1 MYIYNL
7 QDFNNIS
14 FNGFDLVLPEETI
27 QLINLLSKQV
37 GSPTY
42 IKTPIFQKKLKA
54 NDSLINKANS
64 IIKKRKGNKGMEIT
78 SDDWES
84 LRTFQVTKIEAKTG
98 INAHIDQVRLM
109 LNKLTDKTFLDIH
122 DQIINIIEIL
132 IQDNTVDEEMTKIS
146 TTIFELA
153 STNKFYSKIYAD
165 LYAELLKKYSFLKPI
180 FDKNYC
186 SYTDVFKNIEYG
198 DPNKD
203 YDRFCE
209 INKVNEKRK
218 SISTFFVNLAI
229 NHIITKESIISIM
242 KDLLV
247 NILELILIVD
257 KKNEVDELT
266 ENIAILYN
274 KQIFDSNMNDFLIDG
289 NTITSTINKL
299 ANSKSKDYK
308 SLSNKAI
315 FKYMDLVDM

>member
-1 MYIYNL
+1 M
-7 QDFNNIS
+7 
-14 FNGFDLVLPEETI
+14 GDL
-27 QLINLLSKQV
+27 
-37 GSPTY
+37 
-42 IKTPIFQKKLKA
+42 
-54 NDSLINKANS
+54 LINKDNKSNS
-64 IIKKRKGNKGMEIT
+64 SISKKRKGNKNTEI
-78 SDDWES
+78 SNDDWEN
-84 LRTFQVTKIEAKTG
+84 LRTFQVTKIEQKTG
-98 INAHIDQVRLM
+98 INLHIDQVRLM
-109 LNKLTDKTFLDIH
+109 LNKLTDKTFLDIR
-122 DQIINIIEIL
+122 DQIINIIEVL
-132 IQDNTVDEEMTKIS
+132 IKDNTVDEEMTKIS

-180 FDKNYC
+180 FDKNYY
-186 SYTDVFKNIEYG
+186 SYTDVFKNIECG

-203 YDRFCE
+203 YDHFCE

-218 SISTFFVNLAI
+218 SISMFFVNLAI
-229 NHIITKESIISIM
+229 NQIILKESIISIM

-247 NILELILIVD
+247 NILDLILIVD

-274 KQIFDSNMNDFLIDG
+274 KKIFDSNTNYNDYLIDG
-289 NTITSTINKL
+289 NTITTTINKL